1 MMLKNTF
8 LSTRVLLLV
17 LFTQVPLSQA
27 SAGFKLN
34 DKITRGYIED
44 DMGRY
49 IFGVGIESDNAKP
62 FR

>member
-8 LSTRVLLLV
+8 LSTRVLLLA

-44 DMGRY
+44 DGKIHIWCWNR
-49 IFGVGIESDNAKP
+49 E
-62 FR
+62 

>member
-34 DKITRGYIED
+34 DKITRGTSKM
-44 DMGRY
+44 MGRY
-49 IFGVGIESDNAKP
+49 IFGVGIESE
-62 FR
+62 